1 MTTTAELR
9 PPDEI
14 DHANS
19 ASIGSVEPTGNWSAV
34 VSLVFTVAAI
44 LIAELLPP
52 SMLTPLARDLGITE
66 GVAGQTISA
75 TAIAA
80 MLASLGITR
89 VTRGVDRRLVL
100 LAFSLLLI
108 VSSVMT
114 GLAAGLAS
122 LMFARI
128 LLGIALGGFWALA
141 ASLAMRLVPKASI
154 PRALSIV
161 FGGVSVAMVAAAP
174 LGSFLSNLIGWR
186 CVFIAAAGL
195 GVVGLLWQLLVLPK
209 MSAEPPKESSG
220 VWAVARRPGVFAAM
234 LAMFCVF
241 AANMSF
247 FTYMRPFYETVTR
260 LDVRALSGVLL
271 CFGLANCVGTSLS
284 HWALKRSLT
293 VTLLM
298 APFVLAFAAA
308 GLVLAGSVASATT
321 ALTAVWGFVFGTVP
335 VGWSTWVTRNLGDD
349 AENAGGLQ
357 VAVIQ
362 LANTAGAAVGGVIFD
377 FRGPYGP
384 IVIAG
389 VLMVA
394 ATLMIAFWVRAPIDT
409 AVPQ

>member
-9 PPDEI
+9 PPDER
-14 DHANS
+14 DLAFS
-19 ASIGSVEPTGNWSAV
+19 GSIGSVEPTGNWSAV
-34 VSLVFTVAAI
+34 VSLAFTVAAI

-89 VTRGVDRRLVL
+89 VIRGVDRRLVL

-209 MSAEPPKESSG
+209 MSAEPPKERSG

-271 CFGLANCVGTSLS
+271 CFGLANCVGTSL
-284 HWALKRSLT
+284 
-293 VTLLM
+293 
-298 APFVLAFAAA
+298 
-308 GLVLAGSVASATT
+308 
-321 ALTAVWGFVFGTVP
+321 
-335 VGWSTWVTRNLGDD
+335 
-349 AENAGGLQ
+349 
-357 VAVIQ
+357 
-362 LANTAGAAVGGVIFD
+362 
-377 FRGPYGP
+377 
-384 IVIAG
+384 
-389 VLMVA
+389 
-394 ATLMIAFWVRAPIDT
+394 
-409 AVPQ
+409 